1 MSEEDI
7 KIIQNKEIPKGMD
20 YDFLR
25 KEAIGHTQKVSGDIW
40 TDYNAHDPGV
50 TILEQFTFA
59 LTDISYRTNL
69 DIETILFHQG
79 DKESTI
85 KKHALISPEIAF
97 SPGAVTIND
106 YRILI
111 LDHFSSVLSNCWIST
126 VDDHLSG
133 IKGLFNI
140 EILVKSHIQSKDYDQ
155 IKLEV
160 KKIFHAHR
168 NLCEDLARINIL
180 IPEKLSVSFE
190 IEIDQRADTED
201 ILSKILFVTERYF
214 NPLVPFFTL
223 EQLTSEGKSTEEIY
237 GIPSFENG
245 FIKEEFLTEKADEFY
260 ISKLTDHILEI
271 EGVRDVLTL
280 RLGIG
285 GIPILGDV
293 IEVPNGKFLTLGIIG
308 QGGQAN
314 LFKDF
319 DLSILKGGA
328 KENFNKEAILYATEL
343 LNAKTEPSY
352 KILKKAK
359 EKSIKAKTKQLNTYL
374 PIQKSFPELYGVGAY
389 IPSPEEN
396 ALRQAQSAQLR
407 GYLAFFD
414 QIMANHLS
422 QLSSI
427 SRLLNVT
434 DLEEMAQSTY
444 FGQKMQDELNDSK
457 ELYVKKLISAA
468 KLEQLIKGLND
479 RKDELSDKEALK
491 LKELRS
497 DLKDKFN
504 EVERIVM
511 ADWKLYEND
520 LKNIDRLKNKY
531 VHPKIH
537 DLLNQ
542 ISDINK
548 PSKRA
553 SKVEKNS
560 LDELNLNRLDEL
572 KILLLEIMSAEL
584 LDQDLYVNMT
594 VGDLSR
600 IISMHDNVFD
610 RKDRLIT
617 HVLARFGEDFRHSFQ
632 AFFDDSAFKGKSQSE
647 IEKDYL
653 RIKSSFLNEVIHA
666 NKYLA
671 KGVNILSKQVTHI
684 QSPFKRK
691 VSYLMGFE
699 QHSSPF
705 IIKDDLNSNLSP
717 KILTSASINEITNTK
732 TQKKSLVL
740 KTGVS
745 SEKVTFLVNSSK
757 YLKYLFQY
765 GSNPK
770 NYSIQQEDDQYIIY
784 FNPPTGETPTQ
795 LIALDSES
803 AATQKRLQ
811 VLQYF
816 AERNQSCQ
824 NFHVVEHIL
833 LRPVDQT
840 QTNYILFDENKEEE
854 LFQSTI
860 VKDETFQMSAAKD
873 AIILGSYA
881 NNYTV
886 LSSSAGDY
894 IVMLKNAIGTFLAK
908 SIEVF
913 KTEGLAKKFI
923 LSSIDS
929 FQMIKNEKQ
938 FSNHIKLDNTKE
950 FLFQVLNE
958 KNDILFSGLEP
969 ESISDYTEKSNY
981 LLSNAKELDQ
991 YEVIEESPD
1000 VFVIYLTD
1008 DSGTKIAR
1016 IEKKLPSKLNSE
1028 NYINELVAYFEKL
1041 IEKGSKDLNL
1051 RYYRLGS
1058 RTAGDFNFKLSIV
1071 HPNWTDKFNR
1081 KSYLKLFRK
1090 IIFDCLPAH
1099 LSVSLVGLDFD
1110 QMSVFEKLYFDYL
1123 DQLKKDPIESRLER
1137 LSASNKIFDLLIPN
1151 ERQ

>member
-1 MSEEDI
+1 
-7 KIIQNKEIPKGMD
+7 
-20 YDFLR
+20 
-25 KEAIGHTQKVSGDIW
+25 
-40 TDYNAHDPGV
+40 
-50 TILEQFTFA
+50 
-59 LTDISYRTNL
+59 
-69 DIETILFHQG
+69 
-79 DKESTI
+79 
-85 KKHALISPEIAF
+85 
-97 SPGAVTIND
+97 
-106 YRILI
+106 
-111 LDHFSSVLSNCWIST
+111 
-126 VDDHLSG
+126 
-133 IKGLFNI
+133 
-140 EILVKSHIQSKDYDQ
+140 
-155 IKLEV
+155 
-160 KKIFHAHR
+160 
-168 NLCEDLARINIL
+168 
-180 IPEKLSVSFE
+180 
-190 IEIDQRADTED
+190 
-201 ILSKILFVTERYF
+201 
-214 NPLVPFFTL
+214 
-223 EQLTSEGKSTEEIY
+223 
-237 GIPSFENG
+237 
-245 FIKEEFLTEKADEFY
+245 
-260 ISKLTDHILEI
+260 
-271 EGVRDVLTL
+271 
-280 RLGIG
+280 
-285 GIPILGDV
+285 
-293 IEVPNGKFLTLGIIG
+293 
-308 QGGQAN
+308 
-314 LFKDF
+314 
-319 DLSILKGGA
+319 
-328 KENFNKEAILYATEL
+328 
-343 LNAKTEPSY
+343 
-352 KILKKAK
+352 
-359 EKSIKAKTKQLNTYL
+359 
-374 PIQKSFPELYGVGAY
+374 
-389 IPSPEEN
+389 
-396 ALRQAQSAQLR
+396 
-407 GYLAFFD
+407 
-414 QIMANHLS
+414 
-422 QLSSI
+422 
-427 SRLLNVT
+427 
-434 DLEEMAQSTY
+434 
-444 FGQKMQDELNDSK
+444 
-457 ELYVKKLISAA
+457 
-468 KLEQLIKGLND
+468 
-479 RKDELSDKEALK
+479 
-491 LKELRS
+491 
-497 DLKDKFN
+497 
-504 EVERIVM
+504 
-511 ADWKLYEND
+511 
-520 LKNIDRLKNKY
+520 
-531 VHPKIH
+531 
-537 DLLNQ
+537 
-542 ISDINK
+542 
-548 PSKRA
+548 
-553 SKVEKNS
+553 
-560 LDELNLNRLDEL
+560 
-572 KILLLEIMSAEL
+572 
-584 LDQDLYVNMT
+584 
-594 VGDLSR
+594 
-600 IISMHDNVFD
+600 
-610 RKDRLIT
+610 
-617 HVLARFGEDFRHSFQ
+617 
-632 AFFDDSAFKGKSQSE
+632 
-647 IEKDYL
+647 
-653 RIKSSFLNEVIHA
+653 
-666 NKYLA
+666 
-671 KGVNILSKQVTHI
+671 
-684 QSPFKRK
+684 
-691 VSYLMGFE
+691 MGFE

-795 LIALDSES
+795 LIALDSE
-803 AATQKRLQ
+803 AAAKQKRLK

-873 AIILGSYA
+873 AIILGGYA

-958 KNDILFSGLEP
+958 KNNILFSGLEP

-1058 RTAGDFNFKLSIV
+1058 RTADDFNFKLSIV